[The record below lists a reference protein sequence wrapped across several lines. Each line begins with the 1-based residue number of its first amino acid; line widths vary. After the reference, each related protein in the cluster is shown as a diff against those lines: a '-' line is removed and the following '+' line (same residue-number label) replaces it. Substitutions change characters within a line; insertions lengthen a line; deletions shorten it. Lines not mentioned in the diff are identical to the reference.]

1 MKNILNILLGIMLV
15 ATVGL
20 AIYAGVS
27 GGADAAIGLNLMWAY
42 ALLAAGLVA
51 AVICAFAGMATS
63 TEGLKGT
70 IISLVLGIAVIGA
83 SYYIASGHSI
93 QIVDLSTGGFFPADD
108 TVITEASVLVTYVV
122 FGASVL
128 VAIVTE
134 IWGALK

>member
-1 MKNILNILLGIMLV
+1 MKNILNFLLGIMLV

-20 AIYAGVS
+20 AIYAGAT
-27 GGADAAIGLNLMWAY
+27 GGADAAIGTNLMWAY
-42 ALLAAGLVA
+42 ILLGLALVA
-51 AVICAFAGMATS
+51 AVICGFAGMFTS

-70 IISLVLGIAVIGA
+70 IISLILGVGIIAA

-93 QIVDLSTGGFFPADD
+93 QIVDLGTGGFFPAGD
-108 TVITEASVLVTYVV
+108 TVITEASIYVTYVV

-128 VAIVTE
+128 VAVVTE